1 MDIAKLV
8 RILKICNS
16 FSIQEADSQPAIY
29 NSFSLQEADSQPF
42 IIDFVFRKLITSHL

>member
-16 FSIQEADSQPAIY
+16 FSIQEAG
-29 NSFSLQEADSQPF
+29 SQPF
-42 IIDFVFRKLITSHL
+42 IIAFLFRKLIVSHL

>member
-16 FSIQEADSQPAIY
+16 FSIQEADSQR
-29 NSFSLQEADSQPF
+29 QPF
-42 IIDFVFRKLITSHL
+42 IIAFLFRKLIVSHL